1 MDQILVKSIHQLSQ
15 SENCEEINPLP
26 AETKT
31 KPEITRTKS
40 KSSIKSKQGSNKG
53 KDQGIKK
60 PKDLNEIHDV
70 YYALIDAYVEN
81 YERYLSL
88 YQVAQGARMAV
99 RLSSKANSRKNEK

>member
-15 SENCEEINPLP
+15 SENGEEVNAIP

-31 KPEITRTKS
+31 KPEMTRTKS
-40 KSSIKSKQGSNKG
+40 KSSIKSKQGSIKG

-99 RLSSKANSRKNEK
+99 RLSTKANSRKNEK